1 MKELADLLSSAR
13 EASAAGEPMAVATII
28 GVRGSTYR
36 REGARM
42 LVTRS
47 GRLTGSISGGCLE
60 GDVAVV
66 AGDVMERCLPRVMLY
81 DLTADDDAV
90 WGLGLGCNGAI
101 EVFVEPV
108 TGDDLLWQAAEAVLD
123 GAALGLV
130 TVVEGGAA
138 VPAGGRIAVW
148 PDGRC
153 QGGLGD
159 AALDKAAA
167 RIVLSASGA
176 HRSRIHVLGAED
188 GPQIRLF
195 VEALHPPLRLI
206 VCGAGHDA
214 IPVVRLASQL
224 GWRVLVVDRREA
236 FLTPERFP
244 GATGFLRTEFPEA
257 GGTVPTDS
265 LSFVLVM
272 THNYVH
278 DRDLLRAFLPTPA
291 RYLGMLG
298 PRARTEK
305 ILRELVAEGVA
316 IGDDRRAQIYGP
328 VGLDIGGDTPDE
340 IALAALSEILAVAR
354 GRAGG
359 FLRARAGPI
368 HLPAQNAGSLVSAV
382 ILAAGAS
389 TRMGRPKL
397 AIPVRG
403 TPMIRRVVEAALAS
417 RCGETIM
424 VLGTHAELYRS
435 LLDGLAVRIVENPD
449 PTRGMASSIRAGI
462 ESVSPDASGAVI
474 LLADQPF
481 VSAEVIDRL
490 IESAAGAGR
499 RIVASEHHGA
509 ATPPV
514 FFPRAFFPELLAL
527 EGDRGARSVIQ
538 SHPGEYVLVPLPESC
553 AADVDT
559 SADLSAIDE

>member
-1 MKELADLLSSAR
+1 
-13 EASAAGEPMAVATII
+13 MAVATII

-47 GRLTGSISGGCLE
+47 GRLTGNISGGCLE

-66 AGDVMERCLPRVMLY
+66 AADVMERHVPRVMLY

-108 TGDDLLWQAAEAVLD
+108 TGDDLLWQVAEAVLD
-123 GAALGLV
+123 GATLGLV
-130 TVVEGGAA
+130 TVVEGGAT
-138 VPAGGRIAVW
+138 VPAGGRMEVW
-148 PDGRC
+148 SDGRR
-153 QGGLGD
+153 QGSLGE
-159 AALDKAAA
+159 AALDEAAA
-167 RIVLSASGA
+167 RIVLRDSGGL
-176 HRSRIHVLGAED
+176 RSRIHVLGAEG

-236 FLTPERFP
+236 LLTPERFP

-272 THNYVH
+272 THNYLH
-278 DRDLLRAFLPTPA
+278 DRDLLRAFLPTPVP
-291 RYLGMLG
+291 YLGMLG

-305 ILRELVAEGVA
+305 ILRELEAEGVA

-368 HLPAQNAGSLVSAV
+368 HIPAQDAGPLVSAV

-403 TPMIRRVVEAALAS
+403 TPMIRRVAAAALAS
-417 RCGETIM
+417 RCSEAII
-424 VLGTHAELYRS
+424 VLGTHADLYRS
-435 LLDGLAVRIVENPD
+435 LLDGLAVRIVETRD
-449 PTRGMASSIRAGI
+449 PTEGMASSIRAGI
-462 ESVSPDASGAVI
+462 EAVSPDASGAVI

-481 VSAEVIDRL
+481 VTAEVIDRL
-490 IESAAGAGR
+490 IGAVADDRR
-499 RIVASEHHGA
+499 RIVASEHRGVA
-509 ATPPV
+509 CPPAY
-514 FFPRAFFPELLAL
+514 FPRRFFPELLAL

-538 SHPGEYVLVPLPESC
+538 AHPGESVLVPLPEPC

-559 SADLSAIDE
+559 SADLSAIAD

>member
-1 MKELADLLSSAR
+1 
-13 EASAAGEPMAVATII
+13 MAVATII

-47 GRLTGSISGGCLE
+47 GRLTGNISGGCLE
-60 GDVAVV
+60 GDVAAV
-66 AGDVMERCLPRVMLY
+66 AGEVMEGNLPRVVLY

-108 TGDDLLWQAAEAVLD
+108 GGDDLLWQAAEAVIG
-123 GAALGLV
+123 GATLGLV
-130 TVVEGGAA
+130 TVVEGGDT
-138 VPAGGRIAVW
+138 VPAGGRMAVW
-148 PDGRC
+148 PGGRC
-153 QGGLGD
+153 QGSLGD
-159 AALDKAAA
+159 AAVDAEAA
-167 RIVLSASGA
+167 RMVLSASGA
-176 HRSRIHVLGAED
+176 LRSRVHDLRPEG
-188 GPQIRLF
+188 GPHLRLF

-224 GWRVLVVDRREA
+224 GWRVLVVDGREA

-244 GATGFLRTEFPEA
+244 GAAGFVRTEFPEA
-257 GGTVPTDS
+257 GHAVPTDS
-265 LSFVLVM
+265 LSFVLIM

-278 DRDLLRAFLPTPA
+278 DRDLLRAFLPTPVQ
-291 RYLGMLG
+291 YLGMLG

-305 ILRELVAEGVA
+305 ILRELQAEGVA
-316 IGDDRRAQIYGP
+316 ISDDRRAQIYGP

-340 IALAALSEILAVAR
+340 IALAALGEILAVAR

-359 FLRARAGPI
+359 FLRARTGPI
-368 HLPAQNAGSLVSAV
+368 HLPAQDADPFVSAV

-403 TPMIRRVVEAALAS
+403 TPMIRRVVAAALAS
-417 RCGETIM
+417 RCGEAII
-424 VLGTHAELYRS
+424 VLGTHADLYRS

-449 PTRGMASSIRAGI
+449 PTEGMGSSIRVGI
-462 ESVSPDASGAVI
+462 EAVSPEATGAVI

-481 VSAEVIDRL
+481 VPEEAIDRL
-490 IESAAGAGR
+490 IEAAAVEGR
-499 RIVASEHHGA
+499 RIVASACHG
-509 ATPPV
+509 TVGPPAY
-514 FFPRAFFPELLAL
+514 FHRAFFPELLAL
-527 EGDRGARSVIQ
+527 RGDHGARSVIQ
-538 SHPGEYVLVPLPESC
+538 SHLQEVVTIPLPESY

-559 SADLSAIDE
+559 SADLPAK

>member
-1 MKELADLLSSAR
+1 
-13 EASAAGEPMAVATII
+13 MAVATII

-47 GRLTGSISGGCLE
+47 GRLTGNISGGCLE

-66 AGDVMERCLPRVMLY
+66 AADVMERHVPRVMLY

-108 TGDDLLWQAAEAVLD
+108 TGDDLLWQVAEAVLD
-123 GAALGLV
+123 GATLGLV
-130 TVVEGGAA
+130 TVVEGGAT
-138 VPAGGRIAVW
+138 VPAGGRMEVW
-148 PDGRC
+148 PDGRR
-153 QGGLGD
+153 QGSLGE
-159 AALDKAAA
+159 AALDEAAA
-167 RIVLSASGA
+167 RIVLRDSGGL
-176 HRSRIHVLGAED
+176 RSRIHVLGAEG

-236 FLTPERFP
+236 LLTPERFP

-272 THNYVH
+272 THNYLH
-278 DRDLLRAFLPTPA
+278 DRDLLRAFLPTPVP
-291 RYLGMLG
+291 YLGMLG

-305 ILRELVAEGVA
+305 ILRELEAEGVA
-316 IGDDRRAQIYGP
+316 IGDDRCAQIYGP

-368 HLPAQNAGSLVSAV
+368 HIPAQDAGPLVSAV

-403 TPMIRRVVEAALAS
+403 TPMIRRVAAAALAS
-417 RCGETIM
+417 RCSEAII
-424 VLGTHAELYRS
+424 VLGTHADLYRS
-435 LLDGLAVRIVENPD
+435 LLDGLAVRIVETRD
-449 PTRGMASSIRAGI
+449 PTEGMASSIRAGI
-462 ESVSPDASGAVI
+462 EAVSPDASGAVI

-481 VSAEVIDRL
+481 VTAEVIDRL
-490 IESAAGAGR
+490 IGAVADDRR
-499 RIVASEHHGA
+499 RIVASEHRGVA
-509 ATPPV
+509 CPPAY
-514 FFPRAFFPELLAL
+514 FPRRFFPELLAL

-538 SHPGEYVLVPLPESC
+538 AHPGESVLVPLPEPC

-559 SADLSAIDE
+559 SADLSAIAD

>member
-13 EASAAGEPMAVATII
+13 AASATGEPMAVATIV

-47 GRLTGSISGGCLE
+47 GRLTGNISGGCLE

-66 AGDVMERCLPRVMLY
+66 AEEVMARRLPRVMLY

-123 GAALGLV
+123 GATLGLV
-130 TVVEGGAA
+130 TVVEGRGT

-148 PDGRC
+148 PDGRR
-153 QGGLGD
+153 QGSLGD
-159 AALDKAAA
+159 AVVDEEAA
-167 RIVLSASGA
+167 RIVLRASGA
-176 HRSRIHVLGAED
+176 LRSRIHVLDADGGA
-188 GPQIRLF
+188 QIRLF

-224 GWRVLVVDRREA
+224 GWRVLVVDRRDA

-244 GATGFLRTEFPEA
+244 GATGFVRTEFPDA
-257 GGTVPTDS
+257 GRTVPTDPN
-265 LSFVLVM
+265 SFVLIM

-278 DRDLLRAFLPTPA
+278 DSDLLRAFLPTPA

-328 VGLDIGGDTPDE
+328 VGLDIGGEGPDE
-340 IALAALSEILAVAR
+340 IALASLSEILAVAR

-368 HLPAQNAGSLVSAV
+368 HPPAQDAGPFVSAV

-403 TPMIRRVVEAALAS
+403 TPMIRRVAAAALAS
-417 RCGETIM
+417 RCGEAII
-424 VLGTHAELYRS
+424 VLGTHADLYRS
-435 LLDGLAVRIVENPD
+435 LLDGLTVRTVENPD
-449 PTRGMASSIRAGI
+449 PTHGMGSSIRAGI
-462 ESVSPDASGAVI
+462 EAVSPDASGAVI

-490 IESAAGAGR
+490 IEAVVADRR
-499 RIVASEHHGA
+499 RIVASEHRGA
-509 ATPPV
+509 VCPPAY
-514 FFPRAFFPELLAL
+514 FPRAYFPELLTL
-527 EGDRGARSVIQ
+527 EGDCGARGVIQ
-538 SHPGEYVLVPLPESC
+538 AHPRECVLVPLPESC
-553 AADVDT
+553 AVDVDT
-559 SADLSAIDE
+559 DTDLSAIGG